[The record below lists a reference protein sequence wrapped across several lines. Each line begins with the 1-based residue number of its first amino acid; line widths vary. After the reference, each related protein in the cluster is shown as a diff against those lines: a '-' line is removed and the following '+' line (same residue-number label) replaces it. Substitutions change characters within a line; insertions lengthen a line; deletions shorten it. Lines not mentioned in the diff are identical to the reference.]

1 MKLSLAAELAIRGAC
16 VLAERHGG
24 DPIKLDDV
32 CAPRKLP
39 RDYMAKIFG
48 MLSRAGLVTPVR
60 GKRGGY
66 RLAREPRDIPILSII
81 EAVEGP
87 LSMNL
92 CQTDPAQ
99 CDLAECPLRPVWGE
113 IQEFVIQKLTGKT
126 LGDCIVARDG

>member
-16 VLAERHGG
+16 VLAERYGA
-24 DPIKLDDV
+24 DPVKLDDV
-32 CAPRKLP
+32 CAPRQLP

-66 RLAREPRDIPILSII
+66 RLARDPNEVSILSVI

-87 LSMNL
+87 LSMNF
-92 CQTDPAQ
+92 CQTDPPQ
-99 CDLAECPLRPVWGE
+99 CDVPDCPLQPVWAE
-113 IQEFVIQKLTGKT
+113 IQEFVAKKLAGVT
-126 LGDCIVARDG
+126 LGDCVQVKAK